1 MAVVAKGPCVLHTF
15 WVRRKVQTRTSS
27 ICFPFEQ
34 GAASQKTFD
43 HKVCCSFHTGRTTPS
58 HDTCA
63 QITTFTAMLVRRGSV
78 PQGTLLHREYGCFGR
93 ACFIEKEENTRSKR
107 GPPGEI
113 FGVEEWSLPDGNR
126 PKNLRPS
133 MRRQVLQN
141 ILHKRKRLLINIL
154 YDVLQ
159 HVFPCARRKFANM
172 RC

>member
-1 MAVVAKGPCVLHTF
+1 MTRVLKSQHLLPCWYDVVPF
-15 WVRRKVQTRTSS
+15 RREHFS
-27 ICFPFEQ
+27 IENM
-34 GAASQKTFD
+34 AASGVHVSLKKRKT
-43 HKVCCSFHTGRTTPS
+43 HVQNEAS
-58 HDTCA
+58 
-63 QITTFTAMLVRRGSV
+63 RGDF
-78 PQGTLLHREYGCFGR
+78 RCR
-93 ACFIEKEENTRSKR
+93 
-107 GPPGEI
+107 
-113 FGVEEWSLPDGNR
+113 EWSLPDGNR